1 MLYTRSIVLIVI
13 LFQLSLNS
21 LPQGKIMNI
30 NALLKSLLL
39 RKFTTGLLILQLSI
53 TLGLLVNSVILAL
66 DTRAGIA
73 RDTGMDNENILIVSL
88 NPTSGNYRDLDYYR
102 SIVSEDLVKL
112 KALTGVVNVSLANQ
126 LPISYRGNTANVY
139 DLDDPDRARI
149 DPYLQYVKI
158 MMTNENLG
166 NTLALALL
174 EGRFLTKDDQR
185 DFGSEGNGNVVIT
198 ESLKKALYGE
208 KSALGHETNRGHIV
222 GVIKDIL
229 FNPTVPD
236 DKQYGIFSNGIME
249 YIFRGSYYLLNV
261 EPGQMSAVRK
271 QVSATILKVQA
282 ERDIFKI
289 FTMTEHMQS
298 FYRDDKGLSELFL
311 MLCGLMVF
319 VTAISS
325 YAYSQFHIS
334 RQKKYIGIRRALG
347 ARKKDILLYVLT
359 ENWLVYAI
367 GCLLGIGMTLAFNIL
382 LSQYISL
389 SKPDMMLF
397 LLASAIIFVAGT
409 LATLLPAIQTS
420 NIPPV
425 IATRTV

>member
-1 MLYTRSIVLIVI
+1 
-13 LFQLSLNS
+13 
-21 LPQGKIMNI
+21 MNI

>member
-1 MLYTRSIVLIVI
+1 
-13 LFQLSLNS
+13 
-21 LPQGKIMNI
+21 MNI

-53 TLGLLVNSVILAL
+53 TLALLVNSVILAL
-66 DTRAGIA
+66 DTRSSLA
-73 RDTGMDNENILIVSL
+73 RDTGMDNDNTLIVSL
-88 NPTSGNYRDLDYYR
+88 NPTSGSYRDLDYYR
-102 SIVSEDLVKL
+102 SIVAEDLVKL
-112 KALTGVVNVSLANQ
+112 KALMGVENVSLANQ
-126 LPISYRGNTANVY
+126 LPITNRGNTANVY
-139 DLDDPDRARI
+139 DLDDPERARI
-149 DPYLQYVKI
+149 DPSLQYVKI
-158 MMTNENLG
+158 MMTNENLS
-166 NTLALALL
+166 NTLALVLL

-185 DFGSEGNGNVVIT
+185 DFGSKENGNVVIT
-198 ESLKKALYGE
+198 ESLKKALYGDE
-208 KSALGHETNRGHIV
+208 SALGHETNRGHIV

-229 FNPTVPD
+229 LNPAIPD

-249 YIFRGSYYLLNV
+249 YIFRGSYYILNV

-282 ERDIFKI
+282 ERDIFDI
-289 FTMTEHMQS
+289 FTMSEHMQS
-298 FYRDDKGLSELFL
+298 FYRDDKGLAELFL

-367 GCLLGIGMTLAFNIL
+367 GCLLGLGMTLAFNIL

-397 LLASAIIFVAGT
+397 LLASAVIFVAGT
-409 LATLLPAIQTS
+409 LATLIPAIKTS